1 RARGGVA
8 RTARGLRGR
17 GMSAETTAVPAH
29 VPVGGSAPAAA
40 FAAFLGAVEATLAD
54 RSDVV
59 GVVGM
64 GSTAERDRVDEWSDH
79 DVAVIT
85 VDGRQDAYRPAG
97 TWLPHP
103 ERIAL
108 EVHEHHGGVK
118 VVYDDGHV
126 VEYGVAS
133 LDELGGW
140 AANAYD
146 VVLDRGGVADTM
158 AAIAARPAPEGAPDL
173 EREIGLVLALVLIG
187 VGRAR
192 RGEVLSANSLVRGAA
207 TTALLRAVAAGIT
220 PATDARLDSL
230 DPARRFEQAHPAI
243 AGRLDDALAR
253 DVEACAR
260 ALVDLAVELFGTG
273 ERGVPPRALAAVR
286 NRLGW

>member
-1 RARGGVA
+1 MSGE
-8 RTARGLRGR
+8 TATQTD
-17 GMSAETTAVPAH
+17 AETTAATR
-29 VPVGGSAPAAA
+29 
-40 FAAFLGAVEATLAD
+40 FEAFLRAVEVNLAD

-85 VDGRQDAYRPAG
+85 TDGGQDAVRPAHA
-97 TWLPHP
+97 WLPHP

-126 VEYGVAS
+126 VEYGVAT

-146 VVLDRGGVADTM
+146 VVLDRGGVAEAM
-158 AAIAARPAPEGAPDL
+158 AAIAARPVPEGAPDR

-207 TTALLRAVAAGIT
+207 VTALLRAVAAGIPPET
-220 PATDARLDSL
+220 GARLDSL
-230 DPARRFEQAHPAI
+230 DPARRFEQAYPAI
-243 AGRLDDALAR
+243 AQRIDEALAR
-253 DVEACAR
+253 DVETCAR
-260 ALVDLAVELFGTG
+260 ALVDLGVELFGMG
-273 ERGVPPRALAAVR
+273 AQGVPPRALAAVR

>member
-1 RARGGVA
+1 
-8 RTARGLRGR
+8 
-17 GMSAETTAVPAH
+17 MID
-29 VPVGGSAPAAA
+29 AATR
-40 FAAFLGAVEATLAD
+40 FEAFLRAVEANLAD
-54 RSDVV
+54 RDDVV

-85 VDGRQDAYRPAG
+85 RDGRQHVYRPAG
-97 TWLPHP
+97 AWLPDP

-118 VVYDDGHV
+118 VVYDEGHV

-140 AANAYD
+140 AANAFE
-146 VVLDRGGVADTM
+146 VLLDRGGVAETM
-158 AAIAARPAPEGAPDL
+158 IEVAGRPAPEGTPDL
-173 EREIGLVLALVLIG
+173 EREIGLVLALALIG

-207 TTALLRAVAAGIT
+207 VTALLRAVAARIPPETG
-220 PATDARLDSL
+220 ARLDSL
-230 DPARRFEQAHPAI
+230 DPARRFESAYPAI
-243 AGRLDDALAR
+243 ARRVDAALAR
-253 DVEACAR
+253 DVESCAR
-260 ALVDLAVELFGTG
+260 ALVDLLVELFGTG
-273 ERGVPPRALAAVR
+273 EPGVPPRALAALR

>member
-1 RARGGVA
+1 MSGETVA
-8 RTARGLRGR
+8 EAD
-17 GMSAETTAVPAH
+17 AETTAATR
-29 VPVGGSAPAAA
+29 
-40 FAAFLGAVEATLAD
+40 FEAFLRAVEANLAD
-54 RSDVV
+54 RTDVV

-64 GSTAERDRVDEWSDH
+64 GSTAERERVDEWSDH

-85 VDGRQDAYRPAG
+85 ADGCQDVYRPAR

-103 ERIAL
+103 DRIAL

-118 VVYDDGHV
+118 VVYDDGYV

-133 LDELGGW
+133 LDELGDW

-146 VVLDRGGVADTM
+146 VVLDRGGVAETM
-158 AAIAARPAPEGAPDL
+158 AAIAARPAPEGVPDL
-173 EREIGLVLALVLIG
+173 EREIGLVLAFALIG

-192 RGEVLSANSLVRGAA
+192 RGEGLSANSLVRGAA
-207 TTALLRAVAAGIT
+207 VAALLCAVAAGIP
-220 PATDARLDSL
+220 PATGARLDSL
-230 DPARRFEQAHPAI
+230 DPARRFEGAYPEI
-243 AGRLDDALAR
+243 AQRIDRALAD
-253 DVEACAR
+253 DVETCAR

>member
-1 RARGGVA
+1 
-8 RTARGLRGR
+8 
-17 GMSAETTAVPAH
+17 MSSETEAE
-29 VPVGGSAPAAA
+29 APATR
-40 FAAFLGAVEATLAD
+40 FEAFLRAVVANLAD
-54 RSDVV
+54 RTDVV

-85 VDGRQDAYRPAG
+85 PVGCQDAYRPAR
-97 TWLPHP
+97 TWLPYP

-146 VVLDRGGVADTM
+146 VVLDRGGVGATM
-158 AAIAARPAPEGAPDL
+158 AAIAARPAPDGAPDL

-187 VGRAR
+187 VGRSR
-192 RGEVLSANSLVRGAA
+192 RGEVLSANSLIRGDAV
-207 TTALLRAVAAGIT
+207 TALLRAVAAGIPPET
-220 PATDARLDSL
+220 AARLDSL
-230 DPARRFEQAHPAI
+230 DPARRFESAYPAI
-243 AGRLDDALAR
+243 AERIDDALAR

-260 ALVDLAVELFGTG
+260 ALVDVGVGLFGTG
-273 ERGVPPRALAAVR
+273 PRGVPPRALAAVR

>member
-1 RARGGVA
+1 MARAP
-8 RTARGLRGR
+8 RGLRGLDVS
-17 GMSAETTAVPAH
+17 GEAE
-29 VPVGGSAPAAA
+29 APA
-40 FAAFLGAVEATLAD
+40 FRFEAFLRAIEENLAD
-54 RSDVV
+54 RQDVV

-85 VDGRQDAYRPAG
+85 LDGRQAAYRPAR
-97 TWLPHP
+97 TWLPNPDH
-103 ERIAL
+103 IAL
-108 EVHEHHGGVK
+108 ELHERHGGVK

-146 VVLDRGGVADTM
+146 VVLDRGGVAETM
-158 AAIAARPAPEGAPDL
+158 AAIAARTGPEGSCDP
-173 EREIGLVLALVLIG
+173 ERDVGLVLALVLIG

-207 TTALLRAVAAGIT
+207 VTALLGAVVAGIP
-220 PATDARLDSL
+220 PAMGARLDSL
-230 DPARRFEQAHPAI
+230 DPARRFESAYPAI
-243 AGRLDDALAR
+243 ARRVDEALAR

-260 ALVDLAVELFGTG
+260 ALVGLLVELFGTG

-286 NRLGW
+286 ARLGW

>member
-1 RARGGVA
+1 MIDAATRFEVF
-8 RTARGLRGR
+8 LR
-17 GMSAETTAVPAH
+17 
-29 VPVGGSAPAAA
+29 
-40 FAAFLGAVEATLAD
+40 AVEANLGD
-54 RSDVV
+54 RDDVV
-59 GVVGM
+59 GLVGM

-85 VDGRQDAYRPAG
+85 GEGRQHVYRPARA
-97 TWLPHP
+97 WLPDP
-103 ERIAL
+103 EHIAL

-140 AANAYD
+140 AANAFD
-146 VVLDRGGVADTM
+146 VLLDHGGVAETM
-158 AAIAARPAPEGAPDL
+158 TTVAGRPAPEGAPDL
-173 EREIGLVLALVLIG
+173 EREIGLVLALALIG

-192 RGEVLSANSLVRGAA
+192 RGEALSANSLVRGAA
-207 TTALLRAVAAGIT
+207 VTALLRAVASGIPPET
-220 PATDARLDSL
+220 GARLDSL
-230 DPARRFEQAHPAI
+230 DPARRFESAYPAI
-243 AGRLDDALAR
+243 ARRIDAALAR
-253 DVEACAR
+253 DVESCAR
-260 ALVDLAVELFGTG
+260 ALVDLLVERFGTG